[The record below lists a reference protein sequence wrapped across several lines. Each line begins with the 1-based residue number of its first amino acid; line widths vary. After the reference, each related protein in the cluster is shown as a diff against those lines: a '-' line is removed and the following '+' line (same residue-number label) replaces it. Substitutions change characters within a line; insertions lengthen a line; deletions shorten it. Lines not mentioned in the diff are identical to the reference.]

1 MDAIKLTFEGKS
13 YELTYTR
20 ETVKQMENT
29 GFDIQMLAH
38 QPTVQGDKMFAGAFL
53 AKCKGVKRKV
63 IDDIWNHMDIES
75 KNNVLAALA
84 DIYGDAMN
92 SLADDGKKV
101 TWEIAGPTISSK
113 VKEHGARFLKN

>member
-20 ETVKQMENT
+20 ETIKQMENT

-53 AKCKGVKRKV
+53 AKCKGCLLYTSPSPRDVE
-63 IDDIWNHMDIES
+63 ES
-75 KNNVLAALA
+75 R
-84 DIYGDAMN
+84 M
-92 SLADDGKKV
+92 
-101 TWEIAGPTISSK
+101 PSS
-113 VKEHGARFLKN
+113 A

>member
-1 MDAIKLTFEGKS
+1 MDSIKLTYEDKT

-20 ETVKQMENT
+20 ETVRQMENT

-63 IDDIWNHMDIES
+63 IDEIWEHFDSDNKTKI
-75 KNNVLAALA
+75 LTALA
-84 DIYGDAMN
+84 EMYGDAMN
-92 SLADDGKKV
+92 TLADDGKKV
-101 TWEIAGPTISSK
+101 MWEI
-113 VKEHGARFLKN
+113 V

>member
-1 MDAIKLTFEGKS
+1 MDNIKLTFEGKS

-20 ETVKQMENT
+20 ETIKQMENT

-63 IDDIWNHMDIES
+63 IA
-75 KNNVLAALA
+75 KTQ
-84 DIYGDAMN
+84 
-92 SLADDGKKV
+92 KV
-101 TWEIAGPTISSK
+101 TGRSTELRCTSRRGVKSRMRTMSAPT
-113 VKEHGARFLKN
+113 VAAQRMA

>member
-63 IDDIWNHMDIES
+63 IDDIW
-75 KNNVLAALA
+75 
-84 DIYGDAMN
+84 
-92 SLADDGKKV
+92 
-101 TWEIAGPTISSK
+101 TISQK
-113 VKEHGARFLKN
+113 VKKHGARFLKN

>member
-1 MDAIKLTFEGKS
+1 MDNIKVTFEGKS

-20 ETVKQMENT
+20 ETIKQMENT

-38 QPTVQGDKMFAGAFL
+38 QPTVLGDKMFAGAFL

-101 TWEIAGPTISSK
+101 TWEIA
-113 VKEHGARFLKN
+113 